1 MRKFFKKLKVPHPVR
16 DQTPPEQ
23 RPEIEEKARIMLL
36 DYDATSVQEKE
47 ISTIEDCF
55 PFKETTTVTW
65 INVEGI
71 DVDAILKLDENFGI
85 HPLVIEDIVTTG
97 QRPKYEDYGE
107 YIYFLFN
114 MIFYDRKIN
123 DIVSEQISLV
133 LGKNYVL
140 SFQETVGDVFDPIR
154 NRIRQNKGRIRT
166 LGPDYLAYALLD
178 AVVDNYFIIIEKKG
192 DQIEKLEDNL
202 IINGGE
208 NMAREIHR
216 LKRDLIFL
224 RRQIWPLRDVLSGLQ
239 RTESRL
245 IKKTTGAYL
254 RNVYDHIVQVIDSLE
269 TYRDTL
275 TGLHDVYLSTI
286 STKMNEIMKILT
298 IFAAIFIPLTFVAGV
313 YGMNF
318 EYIPW
323 LKWRYG
329 FFAVVAAMASLSLV
343 MLLFFRRR
351 KWL

>member
-1 MRKFFKKLKVPHPVR
+1 MLNFLKKIRKPDPVHAR
-16 DQTPPEQ
+16 RLQ
-23 RPEIEEKARIMLL
+23 EIGGELEAKARIFLL
-36 DYDATSVQEKE
+36 DYDAANLQERE
-47 ISTIEDCF
+47 ITTIEDCF
-55 PFKETTTVTW
+55 PFKETSTVTW

-71 DVDAILKLDENFGI
+71 DVDAILKIDENFGI

-107 YIYFLFN
+107 YIYFLFK

-140 SFQETVGDVFDPIR
+140 SFQETLGDIFDPIR
-154 NRIRQNKGRIRT
+154 NKIRQSKGRVRT
-166 LGPDYLAYALLD
+166 MGADYLAYCLLD
-178 AVVDNYFIIIEKKG
+178 AVVDNYFVIVEKKG
-192 DQIEKLEDNL
+192 DQIEKLEDKL
-202 IINGGE
+202 VTDGMEGV
-208 NMAREIHR
+208 AREIHR

-239 RTESRL
+239 RTESKL
-245 IKKTTGAYL
+245 IKKATGAYL

-275 TGLHDVYLSTI
+275 SGLHDVYLSTI
-286 STKMNEIMKILT
+286 STKMNEVMKVLT
-298 IFAAIFIPLTFVAGV
+298 IFASIFIPLTFLAGV

-318 EYIPW
+318 EYLPG

-329 FFAVVAAMASLSLV
+329 FYVLAGLMSTLALI

-351 KWL
+351 KWI